1 MVAHVRFGPRPG
13 QLGLYSDRQHTST
26 PIYPPSFAIDQDRT
40 IWFLDIVKHRI
51 AHFSARGRFLGQV
64 QGVRFS
70 RHSPLPVDIAFGGDT
85 LYLLSHRTPLRGV
98 VQSVSDAGV
107 QAPETVRT
115 RGNQPAIVNSLYP
128 SSGPG
133 PLGQVGGRASR
144 DWTLFGTGRSGVADL
159 LGPSD
164 EVRFLPGYPLE
175 SGSFMSLTGVPT
187 SDQDLELRYA
197 SGPIRSTRPIHIR
210 LITARGERSVPAIIQ
225 FEQDTGTPHGI
236 VASVG
241 VGPARASDSRLGDGR
256 WLLGVF
262 DDGSAMICDM
272 GG

>member
-1 MVAHVRFGPRPG
+1 M
-13 QLGLYSDRQHTST
+13 
-26 PIYPPSFAIDQDRT
+26 
-40 IWFLDIVKHRI
+40 
-51 AHFSARGRFLGQV
+51 
-64 QGVRFS
+64 
-70 RHSPLPVDIAFGGDT
+70 
-85 LYLLSHRTPLRGV
+85 
-98 VQSVSDAGV
+98 
-107 QAPETVRT
+107 
-115 RGNQPAIVNSLYP
+115 
-128 SSGPG
+128 
-133 PLGQVGGRASR
+133 
-144 DWTLFGTGRSGVADL
+144 ADL

-262 DDGSAMICDM
+262 DDGSAMIWERVPEQSLTAEWATRTLTATPDGTIYLLLAQPDGM
-272 GG
+272 SVYRRPHRG